1 MERCLH
7 ALGIADVSG
16 FQDGALTACWL
27 IVDALDYASYDSVAN
42 AVNSFNQY
50 TSPQVFAN
58 INAYT

>member
-1 MERCLH
+1 M
-7 ALGIADVSG
+7 GIADVSG